1 MTPSSSPDA
10 GPRTTPTARRAVPS
24 SSYPRT
30 VTIPS
35 IHGGPQEEL
44 GRKIAMTNP
53 IVPREGSISPPTE
66 PGSGAEW
73 EEVYFRKR
81 AVAEL

>member
-1 MTPSSSPDA
+1 
-10 GPRTTPTARRAVPS
+10 
-24 SSYPRT
+24 
-30 VTIPS
+30 
-35 IHGGPQEEL
+35 
-44 GRKIAMTNP
+44 MTNP